1 MRKGEF
7 VVIVDGAIVDK
18 KEPVIIP
25 DQEKLLQV
33 LLRECSIKT
42 AVAMAVEIT
51 GVRKKLLYQAAL
63 EMDKTKD
70 A

>member
-1 MRKGEF
+1 MLLLLMGLLQ
-7 VVIVDGAIVDK
+7 IK
-18 KEPVIIP
+18 KSKLLAAE
-25 DQEKLLQV
+25 QEKLLRV

-51 GVRKKLLYQAAL
+51 GIRKKLLYQAAL
-63 EMDKTKD
+63 AMDKEKD